1 MNSRANSLWDH
12 YKDRR
17 YGSLF
22 FYTLAVVLGSFPAFW
37 LVRVLSQ
44 EFFPE
49 YADQIIGAVMGTFGL
64 VVFWKFVMVCQATLD
79 ARRRW
84 REKAKLSK
92 LSSDE
97 LGKARSKL
105 LKQRNRIS
113 L

>member
-17 YGSLF
+17 YVSLF
-22 FYTLAVVLGSFPAFW
+22 FYSLAVVLGSFPAFW

-49 YADQIIGAVMGTFGL
+49 YADQIIGAVIGILGL
-64 VVFWKFVMVCQATLD
+64 VVFWNFVTICQATLD